1 MTLQL
6 RQFSLLTVTLVL
18 LAIYGC
24 RSFTGTPSAGPS
36 QTQADYVVFGLSV
49 FCVPTDSLCLEA
61 QFNRSLGQ
69 TRKLHIREN
78 GRPQTL
84 TLLTNGEALAEWQ
97 LRGSG
102 GRVTMTALRTSG
114 DTRSPGAL
122 STDRWRAPL
131 LRRVPHLRLPSSA
144 VTRRLLCR

>member
-1 MTLQL
+1 MKTRQL
-6 RQFSLLTVTLVL
+6 SLLTVTLVL

-24 RSFTGTPSAGPS
+24 RSYTGTPSVGPS

-49 FCVPTDSLCLEA
+49 FCAPTDSLCLEE
-61 QFNRSLGQ
+61 QLNRSLGQ

-84 TLLTNGEALAEWQ
+84 TLLTNGEALAEWR

-102 GRVTMTALRTSG
+102 GRVTMTYDTHGIAREWSYQEPLRSHSG
-114 DTRSPGAL
+114 PVARPASPTG
-122 STDRWRAPL
+122 SSPQAPL
-131 LRRVPHLRLPSSA
+131 ERGH
-144 VTRRLLCR
+144 

>member
-24 RSFTGTPSAGPS
+24 RSYTGTPSAGPS

-102 GRVTMTALRTSG
+102 GRVTMTY
-114 DTRSPGAL
+114 DTHGIAHEWRYEESRRSFYGPVARPASPTG
-122 STDRWRAPL
+122 SSPQAPL
-131 LRRVPHLRLPSSA
+131 ERGH
-144 VTRRLLCR
+144 